1 MNCLLTGATGFIGT
15 RFVANLLESGH
26 SVNYIARQRSA
37 KLDSRAAFHH
47 WDRSDEPRLESVPRL
62 DAVFHLAGE
71 PVSQRWTEEVK
82 KRIVE
87 SRVDGTRKLVAAI
100 GNLKHKPSV
109 LVSTSAVGF
118 YGDRGDE
125 PLTEKSAPGQ
135 GFLADVCKDWER
147 EAVRA
152 REFGLRVVLLRVAT
166 VLGKNGGALKPMLV
180 PFRLGLGGKFGS
192 GRQWVPWIHLDD
204 LVSLY
209 MFAAQSSS
217 VEGPLNASAPEI
229 VTNEQFTKTLGK
241 VLGRPTL
248 IPAPR
253 FALRAALG
261 ELADFVLS
269 SQQVIPQAAERAGFQ
284 FRYGR
289 LEPALRS
296 ILG

>member
-15 RFVANLLESGH
+15 RLVARLLENGH
-26 SVNYIARQRSA
+26 SVNYIARQRSD
-37 KLDSRAAFHH
+37 KLDGRAAFHH
-47 WDRSDEPRLESVPRL
+47 SGRGEDPQLESVQRL

-71 PVSQRWTEEVK
+71 PVSQRWTDDVK
-82 KRIVE
+82 KRISE

-100 GNLKHKPSV
+100 GKLKHKPTV

-125 PLTEKSAPGQ
+125 LLTEQSSPGQ
-135 GFLADVCKDWER
+135 GFLADVCTGWEH
-147 EAVRA
+147 EAMQA
-152 REFGLRVVLLRVAT
+152 RQFGLRVVLLRVAT
-166 VLGKNGGALKPMLV
+166 VLGESGGALKPMLV
-180 PFRLGLGGKFGS
+180 PFKLGVGGKFGS
-192 GRQWVPWIHLDD
+192 GKQWMPWIHLDD

-209 MFAAQSSS
+209 LFAAQSSS
-217 VEGPLNASAPEI
+217 AEGPLNASAPEI
-229 VTNEQFTKTLGK
+229 VTNERFTKTLGK
-241 VLGRPTL
+241 VLHRPAV

-253 FALRAALG
+253 FALRAVLG

-269 SQQVIPQAAERAGFQ
+269 SQKVIPEATERAGFQ
-284 FRYGR
+284 FQYGQ